1 MNQSTPTPA
10 PNSRSSVEGPSA
22 AAPALAYANPQ
33 PRLPH
38 SEASPPE
45 QPETFMRRAR
55 RVKLGSHRLKLWY
68 LSLCTFGRAWARGED
83 VLEIGIKQRSLA
95 GELETGLNR
104 VSKVLAELRST
115 GLVDVSRSKY
125 HSVIRIFLT
134 PQSWPATPETG
145 VAEKPRPLPD
155 TPETGVA
162 RTAPAM
168 PADHR
173 DTPETGVA
181 ERPRSLPDT
190 PETGVARTAPAMPA
204 DHRDTP
210 ETGVA
215 ERPRSL
221 PDTPETGVARTA
233 PAMPADHRD
242 TPETEVARNPDTP
255 KTGVASTP
263 EPGVSK
269 GSRSVLDVQ
278 QQQQHTGS
286 RAPTEKQ
293 LSGIT
298 SMATELGV
306 PIPEPPDRLAADMV
320 FRELR
325 GQVEAHRRRR
335 QGKRRNNG
343 PERPHVI
350 QYSRID
356 RQSRCR
362 VCGAWNPNPRS
373 ECEGA

>member
-1 MNQSTPTPA
+1 MDESTPTA
-10 PNSRSSVEGPSA
+10 PPNTRPSVEGLGA

-68 LSLCTFGRAWARGED
+68 LSLCTFGRAWTRGED

-104 VSKVLAELRST
+104 VSKVLAELRDT

-134 PQSWPATPETG
+134 PQSWPDTPETG
-145 VAEKPRPLPD
+145 VSGRPRALPD
-155 TPETGVA
+155 TPETGVSG
-162 RTAPAM
+162 TAQGLSRSLP
-168 PADHR
+168 DTLETGVSGNR
-173 DTPETGVA
+173 DTPETGV
-181 ERPRSLPDT
+181 SST
-190 PETGVARTAPAMPA
+190 PETGV
-204 DHRDTP
+204 
-210 ETGVA
+210 
-215 ERPRSL
+215 
-221 PDTPETGVARTA
+221 
-233 PAMPADHRD
+233 
-242 TPETEVARNPDTP
+242 
-255 KTGVASTP
+255 
-263 EPGVSK
+263 SK
-269 GSRSVLDVQ
+269 VFRSVLDVQ
-278 QQQQHTGS
+278 QQQQQ
-286 RAPTEKQ
+286 RAGKREPTEKQ

-298 SMATELGV
+298 SMAAELGIPV
-306 PIPEPPDRLAADMV
+306 PEPLDRLAADAM

-325 GQVEAHRRRR
+325 GRIEAQRAKR
-335 QGKRRNNG
+335 QGKRRSSG

-350 QYSRID
+350 QYSQVD

-362 VCGAWNPNPRS
+362 VCGAWNPDPRS
-373 ECEGA
+373 ECGGGA

>member
-10 PNSRSSVEGPSA
+10 PNSRPSVEGPSA

-134 PQSWPATPETG
+134 PQSWPVTPETG
-145 VAEKPRPLPD
+145 VTGTDPAMPASHRDTLGTGVSENPRPLPD
-155 TPETGVA
+155 TPRAGVTG
-162 RTAPAM
+162 TDPAM
-168 PADHR
+168 PASHR
-173 DTPETGVA
+173 DTLGTGVSSTPETGV
-181 ERPRSLPDT
+181 
-190 PETGVARTAPAMPA
+190 
-204 DHRDTP
+204 
-210 ETGVA
+210 
-215 ERPRSL
+215 
-221 PDTPETGVARTA
+221 
-233 PAMPADHRD
+233 
-242 TPETEVARNPDTP
+242 
-255 KTGVASTP
+255 
-263 EPGVSK
+263 SK
-269 GSRSVLDVQ
+269 VSRSVLDVQ
-278 QQQQHTGS
+278 QQQQQQHTGS
-286 RAPTEKQ
+286 REPTEKQ

-298 SMATELGV
+298 SMATELAIPV
-306 PIPEPPDRLAADMV
+306 PEPPDRLAADIV

-325 GQVEAHRRRR
+325 GQVKALRGRR
-335 QGKRRNNG
+335 QGKRSSNG

>member
-1 MNQSTPTPA
+1 MKQSTPTPA
-10 PNSRSSVEGPSA
+10 PNSRPSVEGPSA

-38 SEASPPE
+38 SEASPPQ

-68 LSLCTFGRAWARGED
+68 LSLCTFGRAWTRGED

-134 PQSWPATPETG
+134 PQSWLDTPETG
-145 VAEKPRPLPD
+145 VTKEPRPLPD
-155 TPETGVA
+155 TPETGV
-162 RTAPAM
+162 TGTPHPM
-168 PADHR
+168 PTGHR
-173 DTPETGVA
+173 DTPEAGVT
-181 ERPRSLPDT
+181 RNPDTPVSGVSST
-190 PETGVARTAPAMPA
+190 PETGV
-204 DHRDTP
+204 
-210 ETGVA
+210 
-215 ERPRSL
+215 
-221 PDTPETGVARTA
+221 
-233 PAMPADHRD
+233 
-242 TPETEVARNPDTP
+242 
-255 KTGVASTP
+255 
-263 EPGVSK
+263 SK
-269 GSRSVLDVQ
+269 VFRSVLDVQ
-278 QQQQHTGS
+278 QQHIGS
-286 RAPTEKQ
+286 REPTEKQ

-306 PIPEPPDRLAADMV
+306 PVPEPPDRLAADIV

-325 GQVEAHRRRR
+325 ERIEAHRARR
-335 QGKRRNNG
+335 QGKRRSSR

-362 VCGAWNPNPRS
+362 ICGAWNPNPRS
-373 ECEGA
+373 ECEGG

>member
-10 PNSRSSVEGPSA
+10 PNSRPSVEGSSA

-45 QPETFMRRAR
+45 QPDTFMRRAR

-68 LSLCTFGRAWARGED
+68 LSLCTFGRAWTRGED

-115 GLVDVSRSKY
+115 GLVEVSRSKY
-125 HSVIRIFLT
+125 HSIIRIFLT
-134 PQSWPATPETG
+134 PQSWS
-145 VAEKPRPLPD
+145 D
-155 TPETGVA
+155 TPETGVSETP
-162 RTAPAM
+162 RP
-168 PADHR
+168 HR
-173 DTPETGVA
+173 DTPETGVSRTA
-181 ERPRSLPDT
+181 HSVPEDLRDTPETGVSRTPDT
-190 PETGVARTAPAMPA
+190 PETGVPS
-204 DHRDTP
+204 TP
-210 ETGVA
+210 ETGV
-215 ERPRSL
+215 SN
-221 PDTPETGVARTA
+221 V
-233 PAMPADHRD
+233 
-242 TPETEVARNPDTP
+242 
-255 KTGVASTP
+255 
-263 EPGVSK
+263 
-269 GSRSVLDVQ
+269 SRSVLDVQ
-278 QQQQHTGS
+278 QQQQRS
-286 RAPTEKQ
+286 REPTEKQ

-298 SMATELGV
+298 SMATELSV
-306 PIPEPPDRLAADMV
+306 PVPEPPDRLAADVV

-325 GQVEAHRRRR
+325 GQVEAHRAGR
-335 QGKRRNNG
+335 QGKRRSNG

>member
-10 PNSRSSVEGPSA
+10 PNSRPSVEGPSA

-68 LSLCTFGRAWARGED
+68 LSLCTFGRAWTRGEE

-134 PQSWPATPETG
+134 PQSWPDTPETG
-145 VAEKPRPLPD
+145 VSEKPQPLPD
-155 TPETGVA
+155 TPETGA
-162 RTAPAM
+162 SGPTHAM
-168 PADHR
+168 PAGHLDTPGTGVSR
-173 DTPETGVA
+173 NPDTPGTGVTSTPETGV
-181 ERPRSLPDT
+181 
-190 PETGVARTAPAMPA
+190 
-204 DHRDTP
+204 
-210 ETGVA
+210 
-215 ERPRSL
+215 
-221 PDTPETGVARTA
+221 
-233 PAMPADHRD
+233 
-242 TPETEVARNPDTP
+242 
-255 KTGVASTP
+255 
-263 EPGVSK
+263 SK
-269 GSRSVLDVQ
+269 VSRSVLDV

-306 PIPEPPDRLAADMV
+306 PVPEPPDRLAADIV

-325 GQVEAHRRRR
+325 GQIEAHRGRR

>member
-1 MNQSTPTPA
+1 
-10 PNSRSSVEGPSA
+10 
-22 AAPALAYANPQ
+22 
-33 PRLPH
+33 
-38 SEASPPE
+38 
-45 QPETFMRRAR
+45 MRRAR

-68 LSLCTFGRAWARGED
+68 LALCTFGRAWTRGED

-104 VSKVLAELRST
+104 VSKVLAELRET

-134 PQSWPATPETG
+134 PQSWSDTPETG
-145 VAEKPRPLPD
+145 VSGTAHSMPAGHRDTPKTGVTRSPD
-155 TPETGVA
+155 TPETGV
-162 RTAPAM
+162 P
-168 PADHR
+168 
-173 DTPETGVA
+173 
-181 ERPRSLPDT
+181 
-190 PETGVARTAPAMPA
+190 
-204 DHRDTP
+204 
-210 ETGVA
+210 
-215 ERPRSL
+215 
-221 PDTPETGVARTA
+221 
-233 PAMPADHRD
+233 
-242 TPETEVARNPDTP
+242 
-255 KTGVASTP
+255 STP
-263 EPGVSK
+263 VSGVSK
-269 GSRSVLDVQ
+269 DFRSVLNV

-286 RAPTEKQ
+286 REPTEKQ

-306 PIPEPPDRLAADMV
+306 PIPEPPDRLAADVV

-325 GQVEAHRRRR
+325 DRVEAHRTRR
-335 QGKRRNNG
+335 KSRRKNKG

-362 VCGAWNPNPRS
+362 VCGAWNPNLQS

>member
-1 MNQSTPTPA
+1 MSQSTPTPA
-10 PNSRSSVEGPSA
+10 PNSRPSVEGPSA

-104 VSKVLAELRST
+104 VSKVLAELRGT

-134 PQSWPATPETG
+134 PQSWP
-145 VAEKPRPLPD
+145 D
-155 TPETGVA
+155 TPEIGVSEK
-162 RTAPAM
+162 P
-168 PADHR
+168 
-173 DTPETGVA
+173 G
-181 ERPRSLPDT
+181 SLPDT
-190 PETGVARTAPAMPA
+190 PETGVTGADHAMPTG
-204 DHRDTP
+204 HLDTP
-210 ETGVA
+210 ETRVSEKPG
-215 ERPRSL
+215 SL
-221 PDTPETGVARTA
+221 PDTPETGVTGADH
-233 PAMPADHRD
+233 AMPTGHLD
-242 TPETEVARNPDTP
+242 TPETRVSRNTDTP
-255 KTGVASTP
+255 GTGVSSTP
-263 EPGVSK
+263 ETGVSNV
-269 GSRSVLDVQ
+269 SRSVLDVQ
-278 QQQQHTGS
+278 QQQHTGS
-286 RAPTEKQ
+286 REPTEKQ

-298 SMATELGV
+298 SMATELGIPV
-306 PIPEPPDRLAADMV
+306 PEPPDRLAADIV

-325 GQVEAHRRRR
+325 AQVKAHRGRR
-335 QGKRRNNG
+335 QGKQSSNG